1 MFIEHI
7 RLQISHKTINKT
19 STPYLKIVMDYTNG
33 MSYHKEGYTVSGA
46 GYYKLGLSLARFF
59 NEYLIDE
66 LEKATPEQM
75 KKLIERG
82 ASDGEKWIMDNLR
95 VEDLEILGAKVEKSY
110 YRNNDVYDI
119 YFNDNQNMKGYK
131 HKIQRRKSTCKFVCP
146 EKMF

>member
-1 MFIEHI
+1 MSMEHI
-7 RLQISHKTINKT
+7 RIQIGHKNVNKTI
-19 STPYLKIVMDYTNG
+19 TPYLKIRMDSNG
-33 MSYHKEGYTVSGA
+33 WSYHKKGYTVGGA
-46 GYYKLGLSLARFF
+46 GYYKLGRSLAKFF

-95 VEDLEILGAKVEKSY
+95 VEDLEILGARVEKSY

-119 YFNDNQNMKGYK
+119 YFDDKQNMKGYK
-131 HKIQRRKSTCKFVCP
+131 HKIQRRKPTCNFVCP